1 MSNSSNFTKYMR
13 HGSAIVKGTIELGR
27 FVVPYRIYEN
37 EGPHIICINGV
48 QQSMAMWHTFI
59 LRYAPHYRVVLF
71 DFPNQGKGKVISGPI
86 FVTLDEQVDILREV
100 IKATGINK
108 NVSICS
114 ASWGGI
120 IAMAF
125 ASRYHNEVKQ
135 LCLASLGTKANDA
148 MVETIKKGFQID
160 PQNRQKMADIL
171 IESFGKNLPENIKN
185 KIVSQF
191 HAMSQENLRAFYEHG
206 LFVVSTKKLGD
217 LINLSNIKAKTFL
230 IYGEKDTI
238 IDLEDVKFLSSQ
250 IPQCEVRVVK
260 GAGHFLH
267 MEREDIFD
275 IYEDILPIPPPDATI
290 IKRRVL

>member
-1 MSNSSNFTKYMR
+1 MSNSEKLTKYNR
-13 HGSAIVKGTIELGR
+13 QGCAIVKGTIEFGR
-27 FVVPYRIYEN
+27 FIIPYRIYN
-37 EGPHIICINGV
+37 NDGPHIVCLNGV

-59 LRYAPHYRVVLF
+59 QRYAPHYRIVLF
-71 DFPNQGKGKVISGPI
+71 DFPSQGKGKVVSGPI

-100 IKATGINK
+100 IKITGTNK
-108 NVSICS
+108 NVTICS

-135 LCLASLGTKANDA
+135 LCLASLGTKANDT

-171 IESFGKNLPENIKN
+171 IESFGQNLPENVKN
-185 KIVSQF
+185 KIVNQF
-191 HAMSQENLRAFYEHG
+191 HSMSQENLQAFYEHG

-238 IDLEDVKFLSSQ
+238 IDLEDVNFLSSQ
-250 IPQCEVRVVK
+250 IPYCEVKVVK
-260 GAGHFLH
+260 NAGHFLH
-267 MEREDIFD
+267 MEHEDAFD
-275 IYEDILPIPPPDATI
+275 IYEDILP
-290 IKRRVL
+290 VLKV

>member
-1 MSNSSNFTKYMR
+1 MSKSDNFTKYVR
-13 HGSAIVKGTIELGR
+13 HGSAIVKGSIELGR

-37 EGPHIICINGV
+37 EGPHIICLNGV
-48 QQSMAMWHTFI
+48 QQSMAMWHTFV

-71 DFPNQGKGKVISGPI
+71 DFPNQGKGKVVSGPT

-108 NVSICS
+108 NVTICS

-135 LCLASLGTKANDA
+135 LCLASLGTKANEA

-171 IESFGKNLPENIKN
+171 IGSFGQNLPENIKN

-191 HAMSQENLRAFYEHG
+191 HSMSEENLRAFYEHG
-206 LFVVSTKKLGD
+206 LFVISTKKLGD

-230 IYGEKDTI
+230 IYGEKDAI

-250 IPQCEVRVVK
+250 IPRCELKVVK

-267 MEREDIFD
+267 MEREDTFD
-275 IYEDILPIPPPDATI
+275 IYGDVLPIPPL
-290 IKRRVL
+290 KSSG

>member
-1 MSNSSNFTKYMR
+1 MSKVDNFTKYVR
-13 HGSAIVKGTIELGR
+13 HGSAIIKGTIELAR

-37 EGPHIICINGV
+37 EGPHIICLNGV
-48 QQSMAMWHTFI
+48 QQSMAMWHTFV

-71 DFPNQGKGKVISGPI
+71 DFPNQGKGKVVSGPI

-100 IKATGINK
+100 IKATGTNK
-108 NVSICS
+108 NVTVCS

-135 LCLASLGTKANDA
+135 LCLASLGTKANDK

-171 IESFGKNLPENIKN
+171 IESFGENLPETIKN

-191 HAMSQENLRAFYEHG
+191 HSMSEENLRAFYEHG
-206 LFVVSTKKLGD
+206 LFVISTKKLGD

-230 IYGEKDTI
+230 IYGENDTI
-238 IDLEDVKFLSSQ
+238 IDLEDVKFLASQ
-250 IPQCEVRVVK
+250 IPHCEVRIVK

-267 MEREDIFD
+267 MEQEDAFD
-275 IYEDILPIPPPDATI
+275 IYEDILPIPP
-290 IKRRVL
+290 R

>member
-1 MSNSSNFTKYMR
+1 MR
-13 HGSAIVKGTIELGR
+13 HGSAIVKGTIGFGR
-27 FVVPYRIYEN
+27 FIVPYRIYEN
-37 EGPHIICINGV
+37 DGPHIICLNGV
-48 QQSMAMWHTFI
+48 QQSMAMWHTFVM
-59 LRYAPHYRVVLF
+59 RYAPHYRIVLF
-71 DFPNQGKGKVISGPI
+71 DFPNQGKGKVTSGPI
-86 FVTLDEQVDILREV
+86 FVTLDEQVEILREV

-108 NVSICS
+108 NVTVCS

-148 MVETIKKGFQID
+148 MVKTIQKGFQID

-171 IESFGKNLPENIKN
+171 IESFGQNLPENVKN

-191 HAMSQENLRAFYEHG
+191 HSMSEENLRAFYEHG

-217 LINLSNIKAKTFL
+217 LINLSGIKVKTFL
-230 IYGEKDTI
+230 IYGENDTI

-250 IPQCEVRVVK
+250 IPNSEVRIVK

-267 MEREDIFD
+267 MEQEDIFD
-275 IYEDILPIPPPDATI
+275 VYEDILPIPPRPAQKT
-290 IKRRVL
+290 